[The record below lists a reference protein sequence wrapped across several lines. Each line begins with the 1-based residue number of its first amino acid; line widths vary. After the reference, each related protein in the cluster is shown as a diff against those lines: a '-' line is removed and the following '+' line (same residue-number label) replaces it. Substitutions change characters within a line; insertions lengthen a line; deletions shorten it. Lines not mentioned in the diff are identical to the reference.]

1 MSNRPRGSRH
11 DREIDP
17 IQEDFAQGI
26 SRQPA
31 HLRFPGQLAD
41 AVNCSFSVVDGMS
54 KRPGT
59 HLFGRIGSPAM
70 VAGGNYRLHAI
81 DRDPTERYIVI
92 YGEDTVRIF
101 DTINGDEAT
110 VTIDSDSAKYLW
122 ANNATADDI
131 RIRTKDDTTFIV
143 NTLVPASSMRSD
155 NYSVTST
162 VRDYDVLRST
172 TPADD
177 TYHETEEDA
186 DSFPAG
192 HFKYDVNGVTFAKV
206 QFPAVSGDG
215 NAWSGGY
222 YNDASPF
229 GGTAPLGFRIYFQ
242 TNGLSIT
249 NASYNNG
256 TKTLTK
262 TGAFAGFTFYAGARI
277 KITGGTGVTTG
288 WYEIASKVSDD
299 AITTVADIGGASPAD
314 VSASSIASRHDVTY
328 SVDTTMLEDMHA
340 VAAKWQTALQAS
352 GAQDALCSWTE
363 TGYQAGYFTI
373 TSPYRGSGATVL
385 DIGPIGTGTDATNGT
400 FMFTASGAT
409 ITAGTGSGSLT
420 LDIDERWTEVA
431 APNQSDAELD
441 PLTMPQ
447 QLVRTKKGPAATFSI
462 SPITWNARTSGDEDS
477 NPSPTPISAALT
489 GTISAISLASP
500 GVATCVGHGLV
511 TGDRVYIHSTNS
523 TPVLDGERTVTR
535 INDDTFSVGVNT
547 TGAGTTGRWSKGAT
561 PIADVMVT
569 RGRFALAIGDRFIT
583 SQAGDIYNFYIDN
596 IASIQDS
603 DPIEVP
609 VGSDGGG
616 NIAFMVESQRT
627 VMLFTQA
634 GVQYEQDETET
645 LTPSTCRFTA
655 TTRHTTKTP
664 TEGTR
669 PKNLASVLYFA
680 GDQESSSIVLEYR
693 KDDLQA
699 ISTASDISKHV
710 GGFLPTNVRT
720 LVTAP
725 SANRVFL
732 IETDDRNVYTYATHW
747 EGVSKKQ
754 SAWGSYQFDGNY
766 RISDIAFLGERLWM
780 LTENAPPATVAVGTP
795 GTITLA
801 NSGLSN
807 GDVVRIFDSDTTPTL
822 DGTRTIANVSGSTF
836 DVSVNV
842 TAFNGSAGNLR
853 IALGVFVL
861 ESMTTSKES
870 VTPAELNLDAW
881 AYAIHLDRQIT
892 LTGTYNAGG
901 NYTEFTMPTGFP
913 GAGSTLNHMVLG
925 PAFGVNSGKEYGP
938 LADNVL
944 SFTYA
949 STYIRV
955 TGDYS
960 AGEVVLGRFYTM
972 SAEPTQPFVRD
983 QNGKADRL
991 SSLGVKR
998 LIVGY
1003 VDSGSFTVSIAYP
1016 SPGPT
1021 TTTTTF
1027 TPTDMTETGEL
1038 NARVYGRAEA
1048 ITPTI
1053 TSANAKPVTITG
1065 IQWIADY
1072 MEGVR

>member
-17 IQEDFAQGI
+17 IDDNLAQGI

-31 HLRFPGQLAD
+31 HIRFSGQLAD

-59 HLFGRIGSPAM
+59 HVFARIGSPAT

-81 DRDPTERYIVI
+81 DRDPTERYIVV

-110 VTIDSDSAKYLW
+110 VTIDSNSAKYLW
-122 ANNATADDI
+122 ANDATADDI

-143 NTLVPASSMRSD
+143 NTLVPASSRRSD
-155 NYSVTST
+155 NYAVTST
-162 VRDYDVLRST
+162 VRDYDVLRAT
-172 TPADD
+172 TPADA
-177 TYHETEEDA
+177 TYHKTEEDSDA
-186 DSFPAG
+186 FPAG
-192 HFKYDVNGVTFAKV
+192 HYKYDVGGVTFAKV
-206 QFPAVSGDG
+206 QFPAVSGLG
-215 NAWSGGY
+215 NADPHGY
-222 YNDASPF
+222 YND
-229 GGTAPLGFRIYFQ
+229 GTLPSGTTPLQFRIHFQ
-242 TNGLSIT
+242 KKGLSFSDGAYT
-249 NASYNNG
+249 TA

-262 TGAFAGFTFYAGARI
+262 TGAFAGYTFAAGDRI
-277 KITGGTGVTTG
+277 KVTGGTGVTPD
-288 WYEIASKVSDD
+288 WYEIASRVSDD
-299 AITTVADIGGASPAD
+299 AITTVATVVGADIAD
-314 VSASSIASRHDVTY
+314 LAATSIASRHDVSY
-328 SVDTTMLEDMHA
+328 AVDSTVQPDMHA
-340 VAAKWQTALQAS
+340 VAAKWQAALQTAGAS
-352 GAQDALCSWTE
+352 DALCSWTE

-373 TSPYRGSGATVL
+373 TSPYRGSGTTIL
-385 DIGPIGTGTDATNGT
+385 DIGPTGSGADATNGT
-400 FMFTASGAT
+400 YMFTASGAS
-409 ITAGTGSGSLT
+409 ITAGSGSGSLT
-420 LDIDERWTEVA
+420 LDVDSRWTEVA
-431 APNQSDAELD
+431 APNQADAELD
-441 PLTMPQ
+441 PRTMPQ
-447 QLVRTKKGPAATFSI
+447 QLVRTKKGPSATFSI

-477 NPSPTPISAALT
+477 NPSPTPLSAALT

-500 GVATCVGHGLV
+500 GVLTCVGHGLV
-511 TGDRVYIHSTNS
+511 TGDRVYIHSTDS
-523 TPVLDGERTVTR
+523 TPVLDGNRTVTR
-535 INDDTFSVGVNT
+535 LSDDTFHVGVNT

-569 RGRFALAIGDRFIT
+569 RGRLALAIGDRFIA

-596 IASIQDS
+596 VASIEDS
-603 DPIEVP
+603 DPIDVP

-627 VMLFTQA
+627 LMLFTQA

-645 LTPSTCRFTA
+645 LTPSTCKFTA
-655 TTRHTTKTP
+655 TTRHTTKP
-664 TEGTR
+664 PAEGTR
-669 PKNLASVLYFA
+669 PKNLASVLYFV
-680 GDQESSSIVLEYR
+680 GDQESSSIMLEYR

-710 GGFLPTNVRT
+710 GGLLPTSVRT
-720 LVTAP
+720 MIAAP
-725 SANRVFL
+725 SANKVFL
-732 IETDDRNVYTYATHW
+732 IESDDRHIYTYAAHW
-747 EGVSKKQ
+747 EGVSKRQ
-754 SAWGSYQFDGNY
+754 SAWGRYQFDGNY
-766 RISDIAFLGERLWM
+766 RISDIAFLDERLWM
-780 LTENAPPATVAVGTP
+780 LVESAPPATVAVGSP

-801 NSGLSN
+801 NHGLSN
-807 GDVVRIFDSDTTPTL
+807 GDTVYIFDSDTNPTL
-822 DGTRTIANVSGSTF
+822 DGVRTVANATTNTF
-836 DVSVNV
+836 DVGVNV
-842 TAFNGSAGNLR
+842 TAFNGAEGNLR
-853 IALGVFVL
+853 VARNIFVL

-870 VTPAELNLDAW
+870 VRPATLNLDAW
-881 AYAIHLDRQIT
+881 EYAIHLDRQI
-892 LTGTYNAGG
+892 LVTGTYNSGG
-901 NYTEFTMPTGFP
+901 NYTEFAMPTGFP
-913 GAGSTLNHMVLG
+913 GSGSTINTMVLG
-925 PAFGVNSGKEYGP
+925 PAFGASAGNEITTGFVYGS
-938 LADNVL
+938 N
-944 SFTYA
+944 
-949 STYIRV
+949 YIRV

-960 AGEVVLGRFYTM
+960 AGAVVLGRFYTM

-1003 VDSGSFTVSIAYP
+1003 ADSGSFNVSIAYAQ
-1016 SPGPT
+1016 PGPS

-1027 TPTDMTETGEL
+1027 TPASMIESGEL
-1038 NARVYGRAEA
+1038 NARVYGRAET

>member
-1 MSNRPRGSRH
+1 
-11 DREIDP
+11 
-17 IQEDFAQGI
+17 
-26 SRQPA
+26 
-31 HLRFPGQLAD
+31 
-41 AVNCSFSVVDGMS
+41 MS

-110 VTIDSDSAKYLW
+110 VTINSDSSKYLW
-122 ANNATADDI
+122 ANDATADDI

-143 NTLVPASSMRSD
+143 NTLVPASSKRSD

-162 VRDYDVLRST
+162 VRDYDVLRAI

-177 TYHETEEDA
+177 TYHETEEDS

-192 HFKYDVNGVTFAKV
+192 HYKYDVNGVTFAKV
-206 QFPAVSGDG
+206 QFPAVSGLG
-215 NAWSGGY
+215 NADPNGY
-222 YNDASPF
+222 YND
-229 GGTAPLGFRIYFQ
+229 GTLPSGTTPLQFRIHFQ
-242 TNGLSIT
+242 KKGLSFADGAYT
-249 NASYNNG
+249 TA

-262 TGAFAGFTFYAGARI
+262 TGAFAGYTFAAGDRI
-277 KITGGTGVTTG
+277 KVTGGTGVVAD
-288 WYEIASKVSDD
+288 WYEIASRVSDD
-299 AITTVADIGGASPAD
+299 AITTVTAVVGADIAD
-314 VSASSIASRHDVTY
+314 FAASSIASRHDVSY
-328 SVDTTMLEDMHA
+328 AVDSTVQPDMHA
-340 VAAKWQTALQAS
+340 VAAKWQAALQTAGAS
-352 GAQDALCSWTE
+352 DALCSWTE
-363 TGYQAGYFTI
+363 SGYQSGYFTI
-373 TSPYRGSGATVL
+373 TSPYRGSGATIL
-385 DIGPIGTGTDATNGT
+385 DIGPTGSGADATNGT
-400 FMFTASGAT
+400 YMFTASGAS
-409 ITAGTGSGSLT
+409 ITAGSGSGSLT
-420 LDIDERWTEVA
+420 LDIDDRWTETA
-431 APNQSDAELD
+431 APNQADAELD

-477 NPSPTPISAALT
+477 NPSPTPLSAALT

-500 GVATCVGHGLV
+500 GVVTCVGHGLV
-511 TGDRVYIHSTNS
+511 TGDRIYIHSTNS
-523 TPVLDGERTVTR
+523 TPVIDGNRTVTR

-547 TGAGTTGRWSKGAT
+547 TGSGTTGRWSKGAT
-561 PIADVMVT
+561 PIADLMVT
-569 RGRFALAIGDRFIT
+569 RGRLALAIGDRFIT

-596 IASIQDS
+596 VASIEDS
-603 DPIEVP
+603 DPIDVP

-616 NIAFMVESQRT
+616 NITFMVESQRT

-645 LTPSTCRFTA
+645 LTPTTCRFTA

-710 GGFLPTNVRT
+710 GGYLPTTVRT

-725 SANRVFL
+725 SANKAFL
-732 IETDDRNVYTYATHW
+732 IENDDRNVYTYAAHW
-747 EGVSKKQ
+747 EGVGKKQ
-754 SAWGSYQFDGNY
+754 SAWGAYQFDGNY
-766 RISDIAFLGERLWM
+766 RISDITFLGERLWM

-807 GDVVRIFDSDTTPTL
+807 GNVIRIFDSDTTPTL
-822 DGTRTIANVSGSTF
+822 NGTRTVANVSGNTF

-842 TAFNGSAGNLR
+842 TAFNGAEGNLR
-853 IALGVFVL
+853 VALGVFVL

-881 AYAIHLDRQIT
+881 AYAVHLDRQIT

-913 GAGSTLNHMVLG
+913 GAGSTINRIVLG
-925 PAFGVNSGKEYGP
+925 PAFGASSGTEVSSG
-938 LADNVL
+938 
-944 SFTYA
+944 FTYA

-955 TGDYS
+955 TGNYS

-972 SAEPTQPFVRD
+972 SAEPTRPFVRD
-983 QNGKADRL
+983 QSGKADRL

-1003 VDSGSFTVSIAYP
+1003 VDSGSFSVSIAYAQ
-1016 SPGPT
+1016 PGPA

-1027 TPTDMTETGEL
+1027 TPTAMTETGEI
-1038 NARVYGRAEA
+1038 NAPVYGRAES